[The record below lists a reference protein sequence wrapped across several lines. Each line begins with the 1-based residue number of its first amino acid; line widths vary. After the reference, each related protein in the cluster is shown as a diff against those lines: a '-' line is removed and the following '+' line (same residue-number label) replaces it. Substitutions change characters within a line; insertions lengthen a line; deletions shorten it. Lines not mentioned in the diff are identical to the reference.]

1 MNITINIEALPIDEQ
16 KGLYLELRPKFEP
29 QAQGLAVTLDAFL
42 DFELW
47 NFRQELGTRAIKL
60 LEEAGIHSARAICV
74 CTKKELL
81 EIKGFGEKALR
92 EVEHF
97 LKVINMSLRLE
108 Q

>member
-42 DFELW
+42 DLNLC

-60 LEEAGIHSARAICV
+60 LEEAEFI
-74 CTKKELL
+74 T
-81 EIKGFGEKALR
+81 R
-92 EVEHF
+92 ERYVFLPGRNF
-97 LKVINMSLRLE
+97 LKLTALGKRHSGKLSVF
-108 Q
+108 